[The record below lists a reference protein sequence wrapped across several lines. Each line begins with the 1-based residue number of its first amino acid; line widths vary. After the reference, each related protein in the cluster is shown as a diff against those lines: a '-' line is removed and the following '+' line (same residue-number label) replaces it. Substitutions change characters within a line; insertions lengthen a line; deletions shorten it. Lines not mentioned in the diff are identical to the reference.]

1 MAKPDAGLEAAL
13 DQRRNLL
20 DLQRQTL
27 AEREMALRHELEAL
41 AAAEARVRM
50 VLMQMD
56 MAQQSVPGAPLPV
69 AMIGDLER
77 LLRWCEAQVV
87 VQRERLEAVRGEAD
101 QARADVASAHQ
112 AVRALELVLE
122 ARAAERAEKVRRSE
136 LRDADEIAARVHQN
150 QVTGR

>member
-1 MAKPDAGLEAAL
+1 MPRPDAGLEAAL
-13 DQRRNLL
+13 DQRRNRL
-20 DLQRQTL
+20 DLERQVL
-27 AEREMALRHELEAL
+27 AEREMALRHELEHL

-56 MAQQSVPGAPLPV
+56 AAQQSVPGAPLPV
-69 AMIGDLER
+69 AMIGDLEQ
-77 LLRWCEAQVV
+77 LLRWCESQVA

-101 QARADVASAHQ
+101 AARAAVATAHQ

-122 ARAAERAEKVRRSE
+122 ARAAERAEKVRRAE